1 MGIFDKFKKGFQ
13 KSASAFSSGLKEIIV
28 KKEID
33 DENLNKI
40 EEFLI
45 QSDVGIEAASEIKK
59 IISTKKIDPNKD
71 LTAEI
76 NLILNEYIVS
86 LMKPLENSSFFM
98 KKEKLNATLISG
110 VNGVGKTTSIGKIS
124 KILKTNGN
132 KVMLAASDTFRAAAI
147 EQLENWANKIE
158 EFLIQSDVGVEVASE
173 IKEII
178 SSKKIDPNKDL
189 KKEIN
194 FILKEYIT
202 SLMKPL
208 ENKSFFNKKEK
219 LNATLI
225 AGVNGVGKTTS
236 IGKISKI
243 LKTNGNKIMLAA
255 SDTFRA
261 AAIEQLENW
270 ANKVDVQIT
279 KSSQGSD
286 PASVA
291 YKAIEDSIKNN
302 FDQVLIDTAGRL
314 QNKKN
319 LMEEYKKIANV
330 TKKIDPEAP
339 HDVILILDATSG
351 QNVINQ
357 VQEFNKIIPITG
369 IIMTKLDGTAKG
381 GILLALAKK
390 YKLPIIALGLGEKE
404 DDLQIFNAEN
414 FADAFIQTN

>member
-13 KSASAFSSGLKEIIV
+13 KSASTFSSGLKEIII

-45 QSDVGIEAASEIKK
+45 QSDVGIEAASEIKE
-59 IISTKKIDPNKD
+59 IISTKKVDPNKD
-71 LTAEI
+71 LTTEI
-76 NLILNEYIVS
+76 NLILKEYIVS
-86 LMKPLENSSFFM
+86 LMKPLENNSFFM

-110 VNGVGKTTSIGKIS
+110 VNGVGKTTSIGKIG
-124 KILKTNGN
+124 KILKNNGN
-132 KVMLAASDTFRAAAI
+132 KVMFAASDTFRAAAI
-147 EQLENWANKIE
+147 EQLENWANKI
-158 EFLIQSDVGVEVASE
+158 
-173 IKEII
+173 
-178 SSKKIDPNKDL
+178 
-189 KKEIN
+189 
-194 FILKEYIT
+194 
-202 SLMKPL
+202 
-208 ENKSFFNKKEK
+208 
-219 LNATLI
+219 
-225 AGVNGVGKTTS
+225 
-236 IGKISKI
+236 
-243 LKTNGNKIMLAA
+243 
-255 SDTFRA
+255 
-261 AAIEQLENW
+261 
-270 ANKVDVQIT
+270 DVQIT

-291 YKAIEDSIKNN
+291 YKAIEDAIKNN

-339 HDVILILDATSG
+339 HDVILVLDATSG

-357 VQEFNKIIPITG
+357 VEEFNKIIPITG

-381 GILLALAKK
+381 GILLALARK

-404 DDLQIFNAEN
+404 DDLQIFEAEK
-414 FADAFIQTN
+414 FAEAFTQTN